1 MAKNGNPTSFDVLGF
16 LTHRA
21 PKRSLS
27 KYPINKSL
35 YSQGDSAD
43 SVFYIHQGKVKVTVT
58 SEQGKEAVVAI
69 RGPDEFCGEEAMTGA
84 PLRLSS
90 AATMTECDVIRLAKE
105 TMERLLRFEPE
116 FADYFLYH
124 LLTRTARVEA
134 DLVDQLFSSS
144 EMRMARVLLLLAN
157 YGGDVGPE
165 PIPVKLNH
173 DLLAKM
179 VGTTRAR
186 VTVFMNKF
194 RKLGLIDYNGDLKVQ
209 KGLLNYVL
217 HTEPSDR
224 NRK

>member
-1 MAKNGNPTSFDVLGF
+1 
-16 LTHRA
+16 
-21 PKRSLS
+21 
-27 KYPINKSL
+27 
-35 YSQGDSAD
+35 
-43 SVFYIHQGKVKVTVT
+43 
-58 SEQGKEAVVAI
+58 
-69 RGPDEFCGEEAMTGA
+69 
-84 PLRLSS
+84 
-90 AATMTECDVIRLAKE
+90 
-105 TMERLLRFEPE
+105 
-116 FADYFLYH
+116 
-124 LLTRTARVEA
+124 
-134 DLVDQLFSSS
+134 
-144 EMRMARVLLLLAN
+144 MRMARVLLLLAN